1 MSRSHLAALAFAA
14 TCLAAPAA
22 LAQPPSSG
30 DTCFRA
36 SDWLDWKSPA
46 PDVILIRVSVDKV
59 YQLDLKEG
67 SNQLKYPDMR
77 LINRHEQSQ
86 FVCRPGDF
94 DLLLSDGHGFTEP
107 LFVKSVTQLTPD
119 EVAAFPRKFQP

>member
-14 TCLAAPAA
+14 VTLAAPAA
-22 LAQPPSSG
+22 FASAASSG

-46 PDVILIRVSVDKV
+46 PNVILIRVSVDKV
-59 YQLDLKEG
+59 YRLDLKQG
-67 SNQLKYPDMR
+67 SNQLQYPDVR
-77 LINRHEQSQ
+77 LINRHEQEP
-86 FVCRPGDF
+86 FICDPADF

-107 LFVKSVTQLTPD
+107 LFVKSITPLTPD
-119 EVAAFPRKFQP
+119 EVAAFPRKYQP